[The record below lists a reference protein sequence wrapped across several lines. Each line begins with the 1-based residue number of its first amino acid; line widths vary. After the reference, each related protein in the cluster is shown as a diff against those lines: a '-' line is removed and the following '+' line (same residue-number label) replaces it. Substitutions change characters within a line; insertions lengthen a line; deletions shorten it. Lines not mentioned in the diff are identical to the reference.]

1 MEAGAGNLSA
11 PDYGGTNT
19 KVNLGHQ
26 NRDDLELKRT
36 VSPIKI

>member
-19 KVNLGHQ
+19 KVNLVRR
-26 NRDDLELKRT
+26 NRDDE
-36 VSPIKI
+36 